1 MEANLLR
8 NGSFE
13 FDAPAWTFQSG
24 SGSLSTGSA
33 GARTGQKGFVG
44 SASSD
49 TTLTAS
55 VQTDSLSANRSY
67 TLSGYVKTNRMFST
81 DPSDYSNLKVVVA
94 KIKLDSPG
102 SFRNLIG
109 SQVSVRILVKK
120 Q

>member
-1 MEANLLR
+1 MYVSDISRVSVGDPAEIF
-8 NGSFE
+8 S
-13 FDAPAWTFQSG
+13 DALEGKKFLGKVVQI
-24 SGSLSTGSA
+24 
-33 GARTGQKGFVG
+33 
-44 SASSD
+44 SS
-49 TTLTAS
+49 
-55 VQTDSLSANRSY
+55 
-67 TLSGYVKTNRMFST
+67 YVKSNRLFSS

>member
-1 MEANLLR
+1 M
-8 NGSFE
+8 
-13 FDAPAWTFQSG
+13 APARRDRS
-24 SGSLSTGSA
+24 STISPFMGRS
-33 GARTGQKGFVG
+33 RPNRLF
-44 SASSD
+44 SS
-49 TTLTAS
+49 
-55 VQTDSLSANRSY
+55 
-67 TLSGYVKTNRMFST
+67 